1 MYDLAKIERVKSYEF
16 DHYTNTLKNKK
27 LQGRTLQK
35 SLVPEFTDLVGHMVQ
50 SNKGE
55 THSDVLLLLPHQYN
69 QKPTMKARAPVEP
82 QEACEG
88 AHRRYTLREPV
99 GSRGG
104 RGRPTRLK

>member
-1 MYDLAKIERVKSYEF
+1 MNSITTLTVRKRKSYKVARYRRALS
-16 DHYTNTLKNKK
+16 HA
-27 LQGRTLQK
+27 
-35 SLVPEFTDLVGHMVQ
+35 EFTDLVGHMVQ
-50 SNKGE
+50 SNKEE